1 MFVFVAYNLIIFYN
15 RMIRQGWKLYVST
28 DDISIKEHLT
38 LFRGPGPFRGGIDE
52 DKRRQV

>member
-1 MFVFVAYNLIIFYN
+1 
-15 RMIRQGWKLYVST
+15 MIRQGWKLYVST

-38 LFRGPGPFRGGIDE
+38 LFRGPGPFRGCIDE